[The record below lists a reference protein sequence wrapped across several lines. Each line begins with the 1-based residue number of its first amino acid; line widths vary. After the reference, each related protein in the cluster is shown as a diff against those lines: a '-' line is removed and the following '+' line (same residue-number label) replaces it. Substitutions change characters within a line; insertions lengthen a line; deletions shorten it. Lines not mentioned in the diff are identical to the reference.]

1 MLVSW
6 NWLKDY
12 IRLEM
17 SPEELAERLAM
28 SGLNHE
34 GSEKV
39 GDDLCI
45 DLEVTSNRPD
55 CLGHLGVAREI
66 GVLWRQLLQVPAAEP
81 EEAKA
86 KVDDLVKVRID
97 CPELCYRYT
106 ARVIRGVK
114 IGPSPDWLAARLRT
128 IGVAVINNVVDVTN
142 YVLMEC
148 GQPLHAFD
156 LAELGGPEIIVREAI
171 PDEEFEAIDHKTYP
185 LEPGMCVIADK
196 HGAVALGGVMGGAD
210 TEVSDRTTDLLIE
223 SAEFAPLSIR
233 GTARKLNLHSPSSY
247 RFERSVDPAGIDWA
261 SRRCCELIL
270 QTAGGQLAE
279 GVVDVGRDLPLR
291 EPVVL
296 RFSQLK
302 RVLGIDVPAE
312 EVRRILAALG
322 TKAVRSDD
330 ESLQVVPPSWRR
342 DLTREIDLV
351 EEVARIHGYDKIP
364 EDVHVPM
371 TASHR
376 SDRDRVTDKVRRVL
390 TGIGLDEAMTAC
402 MVPEDWSKAFSP
414 WTSTPAIVSNTPLLR
429 GADVLRRS
437 LVPSLLEVRRINES
451 LSNPTV
457 EQFETAKVYLPRPGQ
472 LPEEPWMLAITS
484 GGDYF
489 DLKGVVESVVAA
501 LNHRVLV
508 DAVGTSQPLLVPA
521 RSCELRIGE
530 QVFGYLGE
538 VTPEGLKQFGLRSPA
553 TVAELNLAVL
563 ESVAE
568 LTPQYTPLSPFP
580 PISQDLN
587 FIVAESLTWAELA
600 ATVRAAAGELLESLD
615 YRETYRDPKSDGP
628 DTKRLLLTITL
639 RSDTGTLTSEQA
651 EEVRE
656 RIIAACAK
664 SHNARLVA

>member
-66 GVLWRQLLQVPAAEP
+66 GVLWRQPLQVPRAEP

-86 KVDDLVKVRID
+86 KVENQVKVRID

-600 ATVRAAAGELLESLD
+600 ATVRASAGELLESLD